1 MSLVNGIERIP
12 NWWLGIVSVSQN
24 NSVKFLAMLESANW
38 DSIYSQSLD
47 AEMCSTEFVTLL

>member
-12 NWWLGIVSVSQN
+12 NWWLCIVSVSQN
-24 NSVKFLAMLESANW
+24 NSVKFLAMLDSANS

-47 AEMCSTEFVTLL
+47 AEMSSTEFVDIT